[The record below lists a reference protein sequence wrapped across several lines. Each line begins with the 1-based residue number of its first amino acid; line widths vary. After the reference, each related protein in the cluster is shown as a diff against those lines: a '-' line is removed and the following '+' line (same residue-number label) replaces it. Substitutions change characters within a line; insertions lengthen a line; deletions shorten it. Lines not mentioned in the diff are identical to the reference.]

1 MMILTGFWGVPD
13 NNYWLLVLI
22 FASKII
28 EVTIGTIRSILINK
42 GYRKPAVILALIE
55 IMMWVFIASKVLTGI
70 TDYPLEGI
78 AYALGFTVG
87 IYVGSVIEQK
97 LAFGKVLIQ
106 TITTFEKGPILATKL
121 REEGCGVT
129 VIDAVGKTE
138 SRKVLMVIANRRG
151 CEKITDQIK
160 RTDPA
165 AMIIQNE
172 VGGVVGG
179 HLSPIK
185 SLLK

>member
-1 MMILTGFWGVPD
+1 MPVLTGFWDVPS
-13 NNYWLLVLI
+13 YWLLAFI
-22 FASKII
+22 FLAKIV
-28 EVTIGTIRSILINK
+28 EVTIGTLRSILVNK
-42 GYRKPAVILALIE
+42 GYRKPAVVLSLVEIL
-55 IMMWVFIASKVLTGI
+55 MWVFIASKVINDI
-70 TDYPLEGI
+70 TSYPLEGI
-78 AYALGFTVG
+78 AYALGFTAG

-106 TITTFEKGPILATKL
+106 AITSVEKGPILATKL

-129 VIDAVGKTE
+129 VVDAFGKTE
-138 SRKVLMVIANRRG
+138 ARKVLMVIANRRG
-151 CEKITDQIK
+151 SEKITDQIK